1 MKSVCRRDWF
11 AYKDHMPSWNL
22 KKKYW
27 AFVYLFA
34 LIYTFF
40 LGALGLYLWTGLDQ
54 GLQEQLKTL
63 LVDNFGAIFVV
74 ALCVLIGQLLLLNE
88 IFQSYILPFYNLEE
102 EVHLIAR
109 ANPRHRIHL
118 KACKEIQDIASSV
131 NMLAQHLQDVQED
144 ARQGLREQFFLLE
157 KEKDLYLGIINDL
170 PLAAIACS
178 DQGEI
183 LAYNKKASSL
193 FTPAGQDQK
202 RIPSCSYLGVKKNI
216 QELINKDLIGFLWPE
231 LKERIAFSGAD
242 KVLEFTC
249 NSQKDT
255 LLYMYMVPLWREQV
269 LLGYI
274 LIGHDFDKK
283 MGIDVQHGMVQS
295 IWPRQ
300 LVSVEKIMDMV
311 GAQKDIS
318 FVQKEVSEE
327 FFIYADI
334 FLLQKLICFLVDKCH
349 NLSRPGRCLFATTQV
364 REGLSL
370 QIFVPKMEGLQE
382 SLDLWKDWPLIDL
395 GEHHSPL
402 LVHEVLYLHGM
413 DITLQESFDSE
424 YMVLRCMFQGQSGEG
439 EKNHWDI
446 RASNGVQFS
455 HLHIYQPCHDRD
467 DFWDRELHEH
477 TYTVFDCETTGL
489 NPQAGDE
496 VISISA
502 VRIVHGKVQLQ
513 EIFNQLVNPQRL
525 VPEESIQIH
534 GIRPEM
540 LEGQP
545 TITDVLPLFQRFVQ
559 GTVLVAHN
567 AAFDM
572 QFLNRKE
579 KMAKGHLRN
588 VVLDTAKLS
597 YVLMPHQKDHGLDA
611 VAKRFG
617 VRLYARHTSLGDAMT
632 AAEVFLALLP
642 FLKYKG
648 ITTLRQAVDQMN
660 LCLDSGPFHL
670 QQPADLSINPERQ

>member
-1 MKSVCRRDWF
+1 
-11 AYKDHMPSWNL
+11 MPTWNL

-34 LIYTFF
+34 LIYTLF
-40 LGALGLYLWTGLDQ
+40 LGALGLYLWSGLDQ
-54 GLQEQLKTL
+54 GLQEQLKAL
-63 LVDNFGAIFVV
+63 LVDNFGALFVV

-88 IFQSYILPFYNLEE
+88 IFQSYILPLYNLEE

-118 KACKEIQDIASSV
+118 KACKEIQDIALSV
-131 NMLAQHLQDVQED
+131 NLLAEHLQTVQEE

-157 KEKDLYLGIINDL
+157 KEKDLYQGMMSDL
-170 PLAAIACS
+170 PLAVIACG

-193 FTPAGQDQK
+193 FTPAGQDHQK
-202 RIPSCSYLGVKKNI
+202 IPSCSYLGVNKNI
-216 QELINKDLIGFLWPE
+216 QELINQKLIDFLWPE

-249 NSQKDT
+249 NSQKNT
-255 LLYMYMVPLWREQV
+255 LLYMQMVPLWREQV

-274 LIGHDFDKK
+274 LIGHDFDEKRG
-283 MGIDVQHGMVQS
+283 MDAQHGVVQS
-295 IWPRQ
+295 IWPMQ
-300 LVSVEKIMDMV
+300 QVSVEKIMEMV
-311 GAQKDIS
+311 GAQKNIT
-318 FVQKEVSEE
+318 FVQNEVGEE
-327 FFIYADI
+327 FFIHADI
-334 FLLQKLICFLVDKCH
+334 FLLQELISFWVDKCHH
-349 NLSRPGRCLFATTQV
+349 NLSRPEKYLFVTTQLH
-364 REGLSL
+364 EGLSL
-370 QIFVPKMEGLQE
+370 QIFLPKREGLQE
-382 SLDLWKDWPLIDL
+382 SLDLWKDWPLIGL
-395 GEHHSPL
+395 GEYHSPL
-402 LVHEVLYLHGM
+402 LVHEVLHLHGM
-413 DITLQESFDSE
+413 DVEIQESSDSE
-424 YMVLRCMFQGQSGEG
+424 HTVLRCIFQGQSGER
-439 EKNHWDI
+439 EKNFWDV
-446 RASNGVQFS
+446 RPSNGVQFS
-455 HLHIYQPCHDRD
+455 HLHIYQPSHDRD
-467 DFWDRELHEH
+467 DFWDRELREH
-477 TYTVFDCETTGL
+477 AYTVFDCETTGL

-525 VPEESIQIH
+525 IPAESIQIH

-545 TITDVLPLFQRFVQ
+545 IITEVLPLFQRFVQ

-572 QFLNRKE
+572 QFLNRKKE
-579 KMAKGHLRN
+579 MAKVRLNN
-588 VVLDTAKLS
+588 VVLDTAQLS
-597 YVLMPHQKDHGLDA
+597 YVLMPHQKDQGLDA
-611 VAKRFG
+611 VAKRLG

-648 ITTLRQAVDQMN
+648 ITTLRQAVEHMN
-660 LCLDSGPFHL
+660 HCLDPGPFHF
-670 QQPADLSINPERQ
+670 QQPAGSPISPERQ